1 MPTAS
6 LDIDL
11 LRSFV
16 AVADSG
22 SFTAAG
28 ELVARTQSAISVQIK
43 RLEELLD
50 ARVFERTS
58 RSLALTPAGERL
70 LGYARRM
77 LALHDE
83 SLRAVTEA
91 PVAGE
96 LRVGISEY
104 FQPQQL
110 PTLLA
115 RFARRH
121 MQVHLE
127 VRIGLSRG
135 LMKSL
140 DSGDLDV
147 VIGRIEEGGRHDAIW
162 REPLHW
168 AAARGL
174 PIERGQPVPLA
185 VLPAPCSFRE
195 QALTLLDRKRRPW
208 RIALTGSGMA
218 GIQAAVSAGVGV
230 SILPASMLLSS
241 MRILDRADGFSDPGE
256 LRLGF
261 YQRQAAPT
269 PPVAAFREI
278 VEETLELLSVAKR
291 SA

>member
-1 MPTAS
+1 MTPAS

-28 ELVARTQSAISVQIK
+28 ELVARTQSAVSVQIK

-50 ARVFERTS
+50 ARVFARTS

-70 LGYARRM
+70 LGYARRL

-83 SLRAVTEA
+83 SLRAMTRDT
-91 PVAGE
+91 VAGE

-104 FQPQQL
+104 FLPPQV
-110 PTLLA
+110 PALLA

-121 MQVHLE
+121 AQVHLE
-127 VRIGLSRG
+127 VRIGLSR
-135 LMKSL
+135 SL
-140 DSGDLDV
+140 TGALEAGELDA
-147 VIGRIEEGGRHDAIW
+147 VIGRVEDGDRKEALW

-174 PIERGQPVPLA
+174 MLERDQPVPLA
-185 VLPAPCSFRE
+185 VLPPPCSFRE
-195 QALTLLDRKRRPW
+195 QALGLLDRKKRAW
-208 RIALTGSGMA
+208 RIALTGSGMT

-230 SILPASMLLSS
+230 AILPASMLLPS
-241 MRILDRADGFSDPGE
+241 MRILDRTDGFPDPGE
-256 LRLGF
+256 HRLGF
-261 YQRQAAPT
+261 YQRRAAPAPLVT
-269 PPVAAFREI
+269 AFRET
-278 VEETLELLSVAKR
+278 VEETLDLLGAARR

>member
-1 MPTAS
+1 MATLN

-83 SLRAVTEA
+83 SLRAVTHP

-104 FQPQQL
+104 FLPPQV
-110 PTLLA
+110 PALLA

-121 MQVHLE
+121 ALVHLQ
-127 VRIGLSRG
+127 VRIGLSRS
-135 LMKSL
+135 LMKAMEADEL
-140 DSGDLDV
+140 DAM
-147 VIGRIEEGGRHDAIW
+147 IGRIEDGNRHEVIW

-168 AAARGL
+168 AAAREL
-174 PIERGQPVPLA
+174 ALERGKPVPLA
-185 VLPAPCSFRE
+185 VLPPPCSFRE
-195 QALTLLDRKRRPW
+195 QALALLDRKKRTW

-230 SILPASMLLSS
+230 AVLPASMLLPS
-241 MRILDRADGFSDPGE
+241 MRILDRTDGFPDPGE
-256 LRLGF
+256 HRLGF
-261 YQRQAAPT
+261 YQRQAAPAPLVT
-269 PPVAAFREI
+269 AFRETL
-278 VEETLELLSVAKR
+278 EETIDLLSAARR